1 MFASY
6 TAQRLCLVN
15 IERANLLATLA
26 DERLAEDR
34 SDRGEERLA
43 LRKAR
48 RAFEAHLQHLV
59 PPGPWDNDLDM
70 YPPGKEYT
78 FDLGDGYEGMVR
90 RSGESL
96 SWNVYVRIPKDHPM
110 VGKDYND
117 LYDLIGNLTYGRGNM
132 FGIDHGHSWDRT
144 PHVFYHDLNGLE
156 DHDRGDYT
164 TYEEAVE
171 EAKYL
176 KEAFKKH
183 EKKPEPIKKPMSYK
197 AALLT

>member
-34 SDRGEERLA
+34 SDRGKERLA

-48 RAFEAHLQHLV
+48 RAFEADLQHLV
-59 PPGPWDNDLDM
+59 PPGPWDSDLDM

-96 SWNVYVRIPKDHPM
+96 SWNVYVRIPKDHPL
-110 VGKDYND
+110 VGKSYFD
-117 LYDLIGNLTYGRGNM
+117 LYDLGRDLTYSEGNM
-132 FGIDHGHSWDRT
+132 FGLDHGHSWDRV
-144 PHVFYHDLNGLE
+144 PHVFYHNLNCLE
-156 DHDRGDYT
+156 DHDRGEYT
-164 TYEEAVE
+164 TYKMALED
-171 EAKYL
+171 AKGL
-176 KEAFKKH
+176 KDFFVKH
-183 EKKPEPIKKPMSYK
+183 EKKVIKKPISYK
-197 AALLT
+197 AALLA